1 MKELLAT
8 RVAEIKSEI
17 ADKVSDTYL
26 ARAEQA
32 GVEGNSLPKTGIFGQ
47 FKTSGSK
54 TDAVTNPDGSVAEAT
69 DFRHIRMTVKGF
81 DDTISIGNLKLIAP
95 LKGETIEFGEITR
108 QGSPLKGKK
117 FLRGKAI
124 NPKFS
129 QYSTLELIAYLENK
143 HFTAEPVDAMQLRF
157 KREGYDEP
165 TEKDLRNVTS
175 YKVTVTE

>member
-8 RVAEIKSEI
+8 RVAEIKGEI

-26 ARAEQA
+26 KRAEQA
-32 GVEGNSLPKTGIFGQ
+32 GVESNSLPKSGVFGT
-47 FKTSGSK
+47 FKASGEKSGEN
-54 TDAVTNPDGSVAEAT
+54 DY
-69 DFRHIRMTVKGF
+69 RHIRMTIKGS

-95 LKGETIEFGEITR
+95 RKNDPVEFGEITR
-108 QGSPLKGKK
+108 EGSPLKGRK

-143 HFTAEPVDAMQLRF
+143 HFTANPVDVMQLRF
-157 KREGYDEP
+157 KRDGYENP
-165 TEKDLRNVTS
+165 TEKDLRSVTA
-175 YKVTVTE
+175 YEVTITE